1 MHTVKAS
8 TGSGEAGMSIGPQP
22 SSRGGHPPSLADRA
36 YEAIR
41 DRLILLDIRPG
52 EPLSD
57 DALAQELGTGRTP
70 VREALKQLESDRL
83 VVAYP
88 RRGTFATTVDITDLA
103 FISEIR
109 TELEPLAATR
119 AARSATAATREQLA
133 ELAKDVANLETE
145 IRDQRELI
153 RRDVLVHR
161 EIYRASGNPY
171 LEDILV
177 RQDNLATRIWCLFI
191 DRLPDL
197 GSHVGEHS
205 KLLEAIAEGA
215 ADKAAQLALEH
226 VTNFDAAIRAVV

>member
-1 MHTVKAS
+1 
-8 TGSGEAGMSIGPQP
+8 MSIETES
-22 SSRGGHPPSLADRA
+22 SSRGGHPPSLAEWA

-41 DRLILLDIRPG
+41 DRLIMLDIRPG

-57 DALAQELGTGRTP
+57 DALAQDLGTGRTP

-109 TELEPLAATR
+109 TELEPLAAAR
-119 AARSATAATREQLA
+119 AARTAAVVTRARLS
-133 ELAKDVANLETE
+133 ELAKDIAKLEPDATD
-145 IRDQRELI
+145 RRELI

-197 GSHVGEHS
+197 AGHVGEHS

-226 VTNFDAAIRAVV
+226 VTHFDAAIRAVV